1 MCGISG
7 FAGLT
12 LGRADL
18 EAMNRTLAHRGPD
31 GRGIHLDGPVG
42 LAHTRLAIIDPAG
55 GVQPMSSPD
64 GRFTLCFNGEIY
76 NFRELR
82 RELEADG
89 FRPRT
94 DSDTEVLL
102 HLLAASWTDGL
113 SRLNGMFALAC
124 WDSRWKRLLLARD
137 RLGMKPLYVCEHGG
151 GLLFASEIKAMLP
164 YLPQR
169 EPDLE
174 TIYEFF
180 TFQNVLCDRTFFG
193 HVRKLPQGGYLEW
206 TPEGVTRGRFWTF
219 AFPKPFEKGFPE
231 AVARYGHLL
240 EAAVDRHMI
249 ADVPLGAYLSGG
261 IDSSS
266 VATLAAGRCSG
277 PLHTFTGAFTDAPY
291 YDEREG
297 SRAVAEA
304 IGAVR
309 HEVEISP
316 EDYLKNIGRVIYH
329 LDEPTL
335 GTGALPQ
342 FMVSELTA
350 RSVKVVLTGHGGDE
364 TFAGYQVFKTALI
377 REVQGFF
384 GKLATLARVRPDE
397 MTRVLYFLLYP
408 LRYPEVGSGLFIMTP
423 RARRAAFFTPDFLSG
438 MRHFEPTERIAQA
451 LGGDE
456 ATPGQ
461 RMLRLYLTT
470 YLPTLF
476 IQEDKVGMAH
486 SLEARMPLC
495 DNTLLDLALSL
506 PLGLKLNRGSLK
518 AIPREAMRH
527 RLPPRLF
534 SLPKRGFPTPFARWY
549 RRDPLRSFMR
559 DTLFSPRARQRGIV
573 NTARLERIFDALD
586 KGSGDGLMDYARANT
601 LYSAS
606 AVELWFQTFIDPARA
621 HSPAQ
626 TARAA

>member
-1 MCGISG
+1 MN
-7 FAGLT
+7 

-18 EAMNRTLAHRGPD
+18 EVMNRVLAHRGPD
-31 GRGIHLDGPVG
+31 GAGIHLDGSAG
-42 LAHTRLAIIDPAG
+42 LAHTRLAIIDPVG
-55 GVQPMSSPD
+55 GVQPMTTPD
-64 GRFTLCFNGEIY
+64 GRHTLCFNGEIY

-102 HLLAASWTDGL
+102 HLLATSWTEGL
-113 SRLNGMFALAC
+113 ARLNGMFALAC
-124 WDSRWKRLLLARD
+124 WDARWKRLLLARD

-164 YLPQR
+164 HLPGR

-180 TFQNVLCDRTFFG
+180 TFQNVLGDRTFFR

-219 AFPKPFEKGFPE
+219 SFPE
-231 AVARYGHLL
+231 PFSGDFGAAVEQYGQLLDAAVA
-240 EAAVDRHMI
+240 RHMI
-249 ADVPLGAYLSGG
+249 ADVPLGSYLSGG
-261 IDSSS
+261 IDSAS
-266 VATLAAGRCSG
+266 VATLAAGRCDG

-297 SRAVAEA
+297 SRAVAGA

-316 EDYLKNIGRVIYH
+316 GDYLKNIGRVIYH

-377 REVQGFF
+377 RETPGIL
-384 GKLATLARVRPDE
+384 GKLAALSRVRPDE
-397 MTRVLYFLLYP
+397 LTRVLYFLLYP

-423 RARRAAFFTPDFLSG
+423 RARRAAFFTPDFLAA
-438 MRHFEPTERIAQA
+438 MRGFEPTQRIAQA

-506 PLGLKLNRGSLK
+506 PLGLKLHGGALK
-518 AIPREAMRH
+518 AIPRAAMRR
-527 RLPPRLF
+527 RLPDTLF

-549 RRDPLRSFMR
+549 RREPLRSFIR
-559 DTLFSPRARQRGIV
+559 DLLFSPAARQRGIV
-573 NTARLERIFDALD
+573 NPGHLQGLLDALD

-606 AVELWFQTFIDPARA
+606 AVELWFRTFMDAPQPARA
-621 HSPAQ
+621 A
-626 TARAA
+626 

>member
-7 FAGLT
+7 FAGLG
-12 LGRADL
+12 LDREAL

-31 GRGIHLDGPVG
+31 GRGIHLDDSVG

-55 GVQPMSSPD
+55 GAQPMATPD
-64 GRFTLCFNGEIY
+64 GRHILCFNGEIY

-102 HLLAASWTDGL
+102 GLLAASWTRGL

-124 WDSRWKRLLLARD
+124 YDAREKRLLLARD

-164 YLPQR
+164 HLPER

-180 TFQNVLCDRTFFG
+180 TFQNVLGERTFFR

-206 TPEGVTRGRFWTF
+206 TPQGVRRGRFWEFSFPEPF
-219 AFPKPFEKGFPE
+219 AGGFPE
-231 AVARYGHLL
+231 AVEHYSHLL
-240 EAAVDRHMI
+240 DAAVTRHMI
-249 ADVPLGAYLSGG
+249 ADVPLGSYLSGG

-309 HEVEISP
+309 HEVEISA
-316 EDYLKNIGRVIYH
+316 EDYLENIGRVIYH

-377 REVQGFF
+377 REARGLF
-384 GKLATLARVRPDE
+384 GKLAALLRVRPDE

-423 RARRAAFFTPDFLSG
+423 RARRGAFFTPDFLSA
-438 MRHFEPTERIAQA
+438 MRGFEPMERIAQA
-451 LGGDE
+451 LGKDDS
-456 ATPGQ
+456 TPGR

-506 PLGLKLNRGSLK
+506 PLGIKLHGGRLK
-518 AIPREAMRH
+518 AVPREAMRS
-527 RLPPRLF
+527 RLPDTLF

-549 RRDPLRSFMR
+549 RREPLRSFVR
-559 DTLFSPRARQRGIV
+559 DLLFSTAARQRGIV
-573 NTARLERIFDALD
+573 DSGRLETVFQALD
-586 KGSGDGLMDYARANT
+586 KGPGDGLMDYARANT

-606 AVELWFQTFIDPARA
+606 AVELWFRTFIDPSRGGACA
-621 HSPAQ
+621 CC
-626 TARAA
+626 